1 MRIKNQVYFISIF
14 SSLLPIIILAAVMY
28 SYFDNHLRSL
38 EKEKVKL
45 VLLQGENH
53 LHRMF
58 EDLESRINIL
68 ANLSNNSNIGEVQEY
83 MDFFSDESNEIEYFA
98 FGNKNGEMYVGKKA
112 KDTFPDSYD
121 PRKRPWYTGALHNNN
136 FYVSD
141 IFPHALTKEPVAT
154 VSKKVI
160 KNGEIEGVI
169 VGLLKLDGLRRIFRK
184 FETNSVQDF
193 FLLDKY
199 GQVLI
204 NNHEEAKVA
213 GFIEENF
220 MNLLQ
225 EGTIVYSTMNKQE
238 TLYKHHLNSLG
249 LILVGGSSTIE
260 FLKPI
265 DNLKRIFLLL
275 ITTTFLSTVLLT
287 LIFGRKLSQSISR
300 LAYIID
306 NISRGNYSKN
316 MTELEHHIGSNS
328 ELYLVKEAIRKMQK
342 EIKARESQLKKL
354 SQLDPLTQVYNKEA
368 INQMINIEIKRSHDF
383 ITEFSLIMFDLDH
396 FKNINDTYGHLFGDI
411 VLKGICKDILQNL
424 KSSDIFGRY
433 GGEEFLV
440 ILPDTNLKDAM
451 LIAERLRE
459 KIFTIKWSKNIKVS
473 ASFGVVEHERYCDSN
488 ELITLVDQAL
498 YKAKRKGRNR
508 VEALTFTKSKRN
520 PLTLKIIRDS

>member
-14 SSLLPIIILAAVMY
+14 SSLLPIIILAATMY
-28 SYFDNHLRSL
+28 GYFDSHLRSL
-38 EKEKVKL
+38 EKEKVRL

-53 LHRMF
+53 LERMF
-58 EDLESRINIL
+58 QDLESRVNIL
-68 ANLSNNSNIGEVQEY
+68 ASLSNNSNIIEVKEY

-98 FGNKNGEMYVGKKA
+98 FGSKDGEMHVGKKA
-112 KDTFPDSYD
+112 KDNFPHSYD
-121 PRKRPWYTGALHNNN
+121 PRKRPWYAGALRSKD
-136 FYVSD
+136 FYVSE
-141 IFPHALTKEPVAT
+141 IFQHALTNEPIAT

-160 KNGEIEGVI
+160 KNGEVEGVI
-169 VGLLKLDGLRRIFRK
+169 VGLLKLDGLRMIFDK
-184 FETNSVQDF
+184 FKTDSVEDF

-204 NNHEEAKVA
+204 NSHEEAEVTT
-213 GFIEENF
+213 FLEENF
-220 MNLLQ
+220 MKLLQ
-225 EGTIVYSTMNKQE
+225 EGTLVYNNMNEQE
-238 TLYKHHLNSLG
+238 RLYKHHLNNLG

-265 DNLKRIFLLL
+265 HSLKRIFLLL
-275 ITTTFLSTVLLT
+275 ITTAFLSTVLLT
-287 LIFGRKLSQSISR
+287 LIFGRKLSQSIKR

-316 MTELEHHIGSNS
+316 MIELEHHIGSNS
-328 ELYLVKEAIRKMQK
+328 ELFLVKEAIRKMQK
-342 EIKARESQLKKL
+342 EIKARENQLKRI
-354 SQLDPLTQVYNKEA
+354 SQLDPLTQIYNKEA
-368 INQMINIEIKRSHDF
+368 INQMINMEIKRSNDF

-396 FKNINDTYGHLFGDI
+396 FKDINDTYGHLFGDD
-411 VLKGICKDILQNL
+411 VLKGICKNILEDL

-451 LIAERLRE
+451 SIAERLRE
-459 KIFTIKWSKNIKVS
+459 KIFQIKWSKNIKVS
-473 ASFGVVEHERYCDSN
+473 ASFGVVAHERYSDSN

-508 VEALTFTKSKRN
+508 VESLVFTKDKRN